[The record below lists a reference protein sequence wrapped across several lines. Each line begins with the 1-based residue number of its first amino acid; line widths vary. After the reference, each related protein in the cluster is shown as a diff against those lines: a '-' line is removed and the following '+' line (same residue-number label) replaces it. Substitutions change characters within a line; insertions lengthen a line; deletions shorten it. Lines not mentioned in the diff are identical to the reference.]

1 MTTAVLTFG
10 QIKAQVAAVRKRNSR
25 ERVIGIQAPG
35 RWTGERHEQ
44 DGHDRYVIE
53 QCDSPL
59 AMRIALRDNTEGE
72 AIKVLIT
79 GLDEKE
85 LGEDILLRLAKRR
98 LFTIDNW
105 QLVKARFQARTV
117 DPRVSQQAWIADYL
131 LEAAPIPPAPGGFL
145 DAETV
150 WAVLL
155 ERQIGLSGDRPDLL
169 ALLKWSTEEA
179 HVERLR
185 AAPELFR
192 QAMTDWFNQCL
203 GPVAKL
209 IIDCLLRRSDSDVL
223 PVGLAAGIV
232 FNQGLRGRLDK
243 AAGKME
249 ERYFGGETPD
259 TALIE
264 RWRSAATEVVSL
276 QLADDP
282 RKRRALLKR
291 ADEILE
297 ELQAEA
303 YAYVSDIS
311 PHGFK
316 QRLARFGRLLS
327 EAIDNGPSRSLPP
340 LSEAWQAVE
349 QHEQFRSSDE
359 RRRLDRGEMALRLV
373 RWLEHVAT
381 SSPTFSSLGET
392 AQYHADEGGFVDW
405 ARFQVRGSEP
415 VPELS
420 KAYEH
425 LFETVTAI
433 REQHARRFAELLQ
446 DATASASNGAQ
457 LIPVENILDEIVT
470 PLAEHTPV
478 LVIVIDGMSSAVRHE
493 LVASITRQDWISLC
507 EDGHE
512 KQRPGLAVLPSVTQ
526 ASRTSLLCGKLSC
539 GDATD
544 EQRGFATHPGLLQ
557 HGRSSLP
564 PKLFH
569 KAALQTEGER
579 EKVRNTILHPQQRVV
594 GVVINAVDDLLL
606 KGDQLDIRWSKDEI
620 RILPTLLDA
629 AEAAGRVVIL
639 LADHGHVL
647 EHHTRSLQQDG
658 GGERWR
664 MDDGHVTDGE
674 LVLRGPRILMPDAQR
689 LIAPWTER
697 IRYGPKK
704 SGYHGGISP
713 QEMIVPIAV
722 LSVREPSPDW
732 GWTTVSIET
741 PDWWQKTPQLAPQD
755 TNASAQEL
763 TQPQEPSGLPLF
775 DFVQTRQ
782 GGSPDWIHALLNSP
796 VFTKQKESARQAEAV
811 DKHLAVLLEA
821 LDQAEGK
828 LSLAAFARAVKT
840 PAARLNGLIAVLQ
853 QVLNIDGYQIL
864 SRNEDS
870 GSIELNRDLLCR
882 QFEIDGDD

>member
-25 ERVIGIQAPG
+25 KRVIGIQAPG
-35 RWTGERHEQ
+35 RWTGERCKQ
-44 DGHDRYVIE
+44 DGYDRYVIE

-105 QLVKARFQARTV
+105 QLIKARFQARTV

-131 LEAAPIPPAPGGFL
+131 LEADPIPPAPGGFL

-192 QAMTDWFNQCL
+192 QAMTDWFVQSL

-232 FNQGLRGRLDK
+232 FNQDLRGRLDR

-282 RKRRALLKR
+282 RKRRALLNR

-297 ELQAEA
+297 ELQVEA

-311 PHGFK
+311 PLGFD
-316 QRLARFGRLLS
+316 QRLASFGRLLS

-340 LSEAWQAVE
+340 LSEAWRAVE

-381 SSPTFSSLGET
+381 SSPTFSSLGEA
-392 AQYHADEGGFVDW
+392 AQYHADEGSFVDW

-415 VPELS
+415 VRELS
-420 KAYEH
+420 KAYGH

-433 REQHARRFAELLQ
+433 REQHAHRFAELLR

-457 LIPVENILDEIVT
+457 LISVENILDTIVV
-470 PLAEHTPV
+470 PLAEHAPV
-478 LVIVIDGMSSAVRHE
+478 LVIVIDGMSSAVCHE

-512 KQRPGLAVLPSVTQ
+512 NQRPGLAVLPSVTQ
-526 ASRTSLLCGKLSC
+526 ASRTSLLCGKLAC

-544 EQRGFATHPGLLQ
+544 EQRGFASHPGLLQ
-557 HGRSSLP
+557 HSRPSLP

-569 KAALQTEGER
+569 KADLQTEE
-579 EKVRNTILHPQQRVV
+579 EKVCDAILHPQQRVV
-594 GVVINAVDDLLL
+594 GAVINAVDDLLL

-620 RILPTLLDA
+620 RILPTLLHA
-629 AEAAGRVVIL
+629 AGAAGRVVVL

-647 EHHTRSLQQDG
+647 EQHTRSLQQDG

-664 MDDGHVTDGE
+664 GDDGHVTDRE
-674 LVLRGPRILMPDAQR
+674 LVLHGPRVLMPDAQR

-722 LSVREPSPDW
+722 LSVRDPCP
-732 GWTTVSIET
+732 GWTAVSIET
-741 PDWWQKTPQLAPQD
+741 PVWWQELLPQLAPQD

-782 GGSPDWIHALLNSP
+782 GGGPDWIHTLLNSP
-796 VFTKQKESARQAEAV
+796 VFAKQKESAGQAEAV

-828 LSLAAFARAVKT
+828 LSLAAFARVVKT

-864 SRNEDS
+864 SRDEDS

>member
-1 MTTAVLTFG
+1 MTTAALTFS
-10 QIKAQVAAVRKRNSR
+10 QIKAQVTAVRKRNSH

-35 RWTGERHEQ
+35 RWTGERQ
-44 DGHDRYVIE
+44 KRDGRDRYIIE

-79 GLDEKE
+79 GLDERE

-131 LEAAPIPPAPGGFL
+131 LEADSVPSAPGGFL

-155 ERQIGLSGDRPDLL
+155 ERRLGLRTDRPDLL

-179 HVERLR
+179 RVEQLR
-185 AAPELFR
+185 AAPTPFC
-192 QAMTDWFNQCL
+192 QAMTDWFIQYL

-209 IIDCLLRRSDSDVL
+209 IIDCLLHQSGSEVL

-232 FNQGLRGRLDK
+232 FNQGLRGRLDR

-249 ERYFGGETPD
+249 ERYLGGETPD
-259 TALIE
+259 TVLIE
-264 RWRSAATEVVSL
+264 RWCSAATEVVSL
-276 QLADDP
+276 QLTDDW
-282 RKRRALLKR
+282 RKRRALLNR

-311 PHGFK
+311 PLGFD
-316 QRLARFGRLLS
+316 QRLARFGHLLS
-327 EAIDNGPSRSLPP
+327 EAMDNGPSRSLPP

-349 QHEQFRSSDE
+349 RHEQSRSSDE
-359 RRRLDRGEMALRLV
+359 HRRLGRGEMALRLV
-373 RWLEHVAT
+373 RWLERVAT
-381 SSPTFSSLGET
+381 SPPTFSSLGEA
-392 AQYHADEGGFVDW
+392 AQYHADEGSFVDW

-420 KAYEH
+420 KAYGH

-433 REQHARRFAELLQ
+433 REQHARRFAELLR

-457 LIPVENILDEIVT
+457 FIPVECILDEIVV

-478 LVIVIDGMSSAVRHE
+478 LVIVIDGMSSAVCHE
-493 LVASITRQDWISLC
+493 LVASITRQDWVALC
-507 EDGHE
+507 EDGHD

-526 ASRTSLLCGKLSC
+526 ASRASLLCGKLTC
-539 GDATD
+539 GDATA
-544 EQRGFATHPGLLQ
+544 EQRSFASHPGLLR
-557 HGRSSLP
+557 HSRPSLP

-569 KAALQTEGER
+569 KADLQTEE
-579 EKVRNTILHPQQRVV
+579 EKVRDAILHPQQRVV

-620 RILPTLLDA
+620 RVLPTLLHA
-629 AEAAGRVVIL
+629 AEAAGRVVVL

-647 EHHTRSLQQDG
+647 EHHTRSLQQDS

-664 MDDGHVTDGE
+664 VDDGHVTDGE
-674 LVLRGPRILMPDAQR
+674 LALHGPRILMPDAQR

-722 LSVREPSPDW
+722 LSVRDPCP
-732 GWTTVSIET
+732 GWTPVLIET
-741 PDWWQKTPQLAPQD
+741 PVWWQEPPPQLATQD
-755 TNASAQEL
+755 TSASAREL
-763 TQPQEPSGLPLF
+763 TEPQEPSGLPLF
-775 DFVQTRQ
+775 DFAQAQ
-782 GGSPDWIHALLNSP
+782 QSGDPGWIHALLNSP
-796 VFTKQKESARQAEAV
+796 VFAKQKESVGPAKAV

-821 LDQAEGK
+821 LDRAEGK
-828 LSLAAFARAVKT
+828 LPLVALARAVKT
-840 PAARLNGLIAVLQ
+840 PAARLNALIAVLQ
-853 QVLNIDGYQIL
+853 KILNIDGYQIL
-864 SRNEDS
+864 SRDDDS

>member
-1 MTTAVLTFG
+1 MTIAALTFS
-10 QIKAQVAAVRKRNSR
+10 QIKAQVTAVRKRNSQ

-35 RWTGERHEQ
+35 RWTGERQ
-44 DGHDRYVIE
+44 KRDGRDRYIIE

-79 GLDEKE
+79 GLDERE

-98 LFTIDNW
+98 LFTIDPW

-131 LEAAPIPPAPGGFL
+131 LEVDSVPPAPGGFL

-155 ERQIGLSGDRPDLL
+155 ERRLGLSGDRPDLL
-169 ALLKWSTEEA
+169 ALLKWSTEET
-179 HVERLR
+179 HVERFR
-185 AAPELFR
+185 AAPVPFC
-192 QAMTDWFNQCL
+192 QAMTDWFTQYL

-209 IIDCLLRRSDSDVL
+209 IIDCLLHQSGGSEVL

-232 FNQGLRGRLDK
+232 FNQGLHGRLDK

-249 ERYFGGETPD
+249 ERYFGGKTPD
-259 TALIE
+259 TVRIE
-264 RWRSAATEVVSL
+264 RWCSAATEVVSS

-297 ELQAEA
+297 KLQAEA
-303 YAYVSDIS
+303 YAYMSDIS
-311 PHGFK
+311 PLGFD

-340 LSEAWQAVE
+340 LSEAWRAVE
-349 QHEQFRSSDE
+349 QHEQSRSSDE
-359 RRRLDRGEMALRLV
+359 RRRLGRGEMALRLV
-373 RWLEHVAT
+373 RWLECGAA
-381 SSPTFSSLGET
+381 SPPTFSSLGEA
-392 AQYHADEGGFVDW
+392 AQYHADEGSFIDW

-420 KAYEH
+420 KAYGY

-446 DATASASNGAQ
+446 DATASASNGVQ
-457 LIPVENILDEIVT
+457 LIPVERILDEIVV
-470 PLAEHTPV
+470 PLAEHVPV
-478 LVIVIDGMSSAVRHE
+478 LVIVIDGMSSAVCHE
-493 LVASITRQDWISLC
+493 LVASITRQDWVALC
-507 EDGHE
+507 EDGHD

-526 ASRTSLLCGKLSC
+526 ASRASLLCGKLTC

-544 EQRGFATHPGLLQ
+544 EQRGFASHPGLLQ
-557 HGRSSLP
+557 HSRPSLP

-569 KAALQTEGER
+569 KADLQTEE
-579 EKVRNTILHPQQRVV
+579 EKVRDAILRPQQRVV

-606 KGDQLDIRWSKDEI
+606 KGEQLDIRWSKDQI
-620 RILPTLLDA
+620 SVLSTLLHE
-629 AEAAGRVVIL
+629 AETADRVVVL

-664 MDDGHVTDGE
+664 VDDGHVVDGE
-674 LVLRGPRILMPDAQR
+674 LALRGPRILMPDAQQ
-689 LIAPWTER
+689 LVAPWTER

-704 SGYHGGISP
+704 SGYHGGVSP

-722 LSVREPSPDW
+722 LSVRDPCP
-732 GWTTVSIET
+732 GWAAVSIET
-741 PDWWQKTPQLAPQD
+741 PVWWQESPPQLALQD
-755 TNASAQEL
+755 TGTSVQKL
-763 TQPQEPSGLPLF
+763 TESQEPSGLPLF
-775 DFVQTRQ
+775 DFAQAQQ
-782 GGSPDWIHALLNSP
+782 GVSPDWIHALLNSP
-796 VFTKQKESARQAEAV
+796 VFAKQKESVGQAEVV
-811 DKHLAVLLEA
+811 DNYLAVLLEA
-821 LDQAEGK
+821 LDRAEGK
-828 LSLAAFARAVKT
+828 LPLVALARAVKT
-840 PAARLNGLIAVLQ
+840 PAARLNSLITVLQ

-864 SRNEDS
+864 SRDEDS

-882 QFEIDGDD
+882 QFETDGDD

>member
-10 QIKAQVAAVRKRNSR
+10 QIKAQVAAVRKRNSH

-35 RWTGERHEQ
+35 RWTGERHKQ
-44 DGHDRYVIE
+44 DGRDRYVIE

-59 AMRIALRDNTEGE
+59 AMRIALRDNAEGE

-79 GLDEKE
+79 RLDEKE

-131 LEAAPIPPAPGGFL
+131 LEADSVPPAPGGFL

-155 ERQIGLSGDRPDLL
+155 ERQLGLSGDRPDLL

-185 AAPELFR
+185 AAPAPFC
-192 QAMTDWFNQCL
+192 QAMAAWFAQSL

-209 IIDCLLRRSDSDVL
+209 VMDCLLRRSDSDIL
-223 PVGLAAGIV
+223 PVGLAAGVV
-232 FNQGLRGRLDK
+232 FNQDLRGRLDK

-259 TALIE
+259 TVLIE
-264 RWRSAATEVVSL
+264 RWCSAATEVVSF
-276 QLADDP
+276 QLTDDP
-282 RKRRALLKR
+282 HKRRALLKR

-311 PHGFK
+311 PRGFK

-340 LSEAWQAVE
+340 LSEAWRAVE
-349 QHEQFRSSDE
+349 RHEQSRSSDE
-359 RRRLDRGEMALRLV
+359 HRRLDRGEMALRLV

-381 SSPTFSSLGET
+381 SPPTFSSLGEA
-392 AQYHADEGGFVDW
+392 AQYHEDEGSFVDW

-415 VPELS
+415 VRELS
-420 KAYEH
+420 KAYGH

-457 LIPVENILDEIVT
+457 LIPVECILDEIVV
-470 PLAEHTPV
+470 PLAEHAPV
-478 LVIVIDGMSSAVRHE
+478 LVIVIDGMSSTVCHE
-493 LVASITRQDWISLC
+493 LVASITRQDWVALC

-526 ASRTSLLCGKLSC
+526 ASRTSLLCGKPSC
-539 GDATD
+539 GNATD
-544 EQRGFATHPGLLQ
+544 EQRGFASHPGLLR
-557 HGRSSLP
+557 HSRPSLP

-569 KAALQTEGER
+569 KADLQTEE
-579 EKVRNTILHPQQRVV
+579 EKVSDAILHSQQRVV
-594 GVVINAVDDLLL
+594 GTVINAVDDLLL

-620 RILPTLLDA
+620 RILPTLLHA
-629 AEAAGRVVIL
+629 AEAAGRAVVL

-664 MDDGHVTDGE
+664 VDDGRVTDGE
-674 LVLRGPRILMPDAQR
+674 LALRGPRVLMPDSRQ
-689 LIAPWTER
+689 LVAPWTEH

-722 LSVREPSPDW
+722 LSVRDPCP
-732 GWTTVSIET
+732 GWTAVSIET
-741 PDWWQKTPQLAPQD
+741 PVWWQETPPLATQD
-755 TNASAQEL
+755 TSMSAQEL
-763 TQPQEPSGLPLF
+763 TEPQEPSGLPLF
-775 DFVQTRQ
+775 DFAQTQQ
-782 GGSPDWIHALLNSP
+782 GVSSDWIHALLNSP
-796 VFTKQKESARQAEAV
+796 VFAKQKKLVGQAEAV

-840 PAARLNGLIAVLQ
+840 PAARLSGLITVLQ
-853 QVLNIDGYQIL
+853 KILNIDGYQIL
-864 SRNEDS
+864 SHDEDS